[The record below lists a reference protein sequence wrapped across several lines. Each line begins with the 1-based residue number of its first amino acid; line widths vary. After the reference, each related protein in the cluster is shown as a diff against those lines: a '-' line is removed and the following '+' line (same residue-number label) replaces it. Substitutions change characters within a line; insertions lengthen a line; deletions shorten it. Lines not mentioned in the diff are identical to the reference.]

1 MPPPGH
7 DIIVIGA
14 SSGGVEVLTR
24 LVSRLPEDL
33 PAALFVVLH
42 VRPDAPSLLPAILNR
57 AGLLPAA
64 HAVDA
69 EPIRTGRIYVA
80 PPGMQMYVHG
90 RRVAVERGPRENMHR
105 PAIDPTFR
113 TAAHHHGPRV
123 IGVVASGAL
132 DDGTAGLQ
140 AVKEA
145 GGIAVVQDPLDAVCA
160 SMPSHAMDRVA
171 IDHCV
176 KSADLADL
184 LVRLVHQPAPDPRP
198 PSVRLETREEAHG
211 TAESPVT
218 GAVVGVESGLT
229 CPECSGIL
237 REVRE
242 GDVLRFRC
250 RVGHAY
256 TSQTMLEAQG
266 DAIERALWTAVR
278 QLEERALLIRKL
290 AAAARERGQ
299 EAIATTFEDRSLALS
314 HEVAVLRELIA
325 AGRALEPMEN
335 RYTLDAR

>member
-1 MPPPGH
+1 MPGH

-14 SSGGVEVLTR
+14 SSGGVEVLSN
-24 LVSRLPEDL
+24 LASRLPASL

-57 AGLLPAA
+57 AGALPAA
-64 HAVDA
+64 HAVDG

-80 PPGMQMYVHG
+80 PPGKQIYLHK
-90 RRVAVERGPRENMHR
+90 RRVAVELGPRENMHR
-105 PAIDPTFR
+105 PAIDPLFR
-113 TAAHHHGPRV
+113 TAAHLHGSRV
-123 IGVVASGAL
+123 IGVIVSGAL

-145 GGIAVVQDPLDAVCA
+145 CGIAVVQDPADAGCA
-160 SMPSHAMDRVA
+160 SMPAHAMARVA
-171 IDHCV
+171 VDHCV
-176 KSADLADL
+176 KAVDLASL
-184 LVRLVHQPAPDPRP
+184 LVHLVGVPAPN
-198 PSVRLETREEAHG
+198 PSARMQVPLETFEEVVG
-211 TAESPVT
+211 TPER
-218 GAVVGVESGLT
+218 AVIGVESGLT

-266 DAIERALWTAVR
+266 EAVEKALWTAVR
-278 QLEERALLIRKL
+278 SLEERSILIGKL
-290 AAAARERGQ
+290 AENARARGHDGVAAL
-299 EAIATTFEDRSLALS
+299 FDDRSMALNRDV
-314 HEVAVLRELIA
+314 EMLRDLIGR
-325 AGRALEPMEN
+325 GRALEPVGHN
-335 RYTLDAR
+335 GP